1 MAEQQKTEK
10 LKTDEEKVV
19 ETYNKLKSSH
29 TDQYIVSN
37 FLPQIIEE
45 IEQDS
50 QYDNKSKQI
59 IAINKN
65 VDPFLLATF
74 LNTSGADQG
83 LRSVFNTF
91 NNAQLSALTPE
102 IKIIVR
108 RRTGPDRYE
117 TKYIPIQNLQ
127 PTLDP
132 LKSPEITGATM
143 GLKEVNFELGGTSP
157 ETARNDINATAVFY
171 GNTLGVFQEHK
182 EYVDLI
188 IPHFEKK
195 DGTDSEVLFQVGW
208 NVVSDPSSALNYNK
222 TQKAAIKGQ
231 FQTYVM
237 SYVSHNF
244 SFNEDGSFIL
254 QVEYVSYIDGIMR
267 DANFLGAQEVIN
279 DVYDL
284 NVKKPPVELKVKDR
298 EKVMNYIK
306 ENHDGATGKN
316 KQIIYNNIAN
326 GLIDSNIVKFKE
338 LLDERAAGHFE
349 VLFDNI
355 YYTFYQVPLTQM
367 NTVLLKRA
375 CARVYG
381 NDKVHDRII
390 QTLYQSNAGTN
401 NLNLLDFMS
410 DSDATNLRNA
420 EGSAQSSG
428 GQSSSAGVQDVFD
441 KLKVDSEKK
450 LISNVTPQE
459 PEKFKLIKVTTLGKV
474 LEAFIENSTGVKD
487 LMKEKDFTLVL
498 GTIKITDSGD
508 RNGKVYS
515 LYDLPIAEETIKE
528 VVRKYYVS
536 KIKTKVTLRGFLS
549 YLLAE
554 VRKNYLQGDLIL
566 DAGKKLSAN
575 SLRSVQMTCSR
586 AHRERIRNN
595 PNRATLTKGIRSDI
609 RDLNIS
615 KLANLYFVTAG
626 PASDD
631 PDYELD
637 SYVVGAANS
646 IVKKVNFTQANSA
659 TMQARRDE
667 NVVAVFRD
675 GSNLGV
681 LPQLYNADLDIVGNL
696 NFLPGYVFNLT
707 PTILGVSANLKDS
720 ILKDLGL
727 LGSYMTI
734 KVEHSFSAS
743 GFTTKLNA
751 YNISTEKY
759 IKKTLEDNS
768 EK

>member
-37 FLPQIIEE
+37 FLPQIIDD
-45 IEQDS
+45 IELEPE
-50 QYDNKSKQI
+50 YDNKSKQI
-59 IAINKN
+59 IVINKD

-74 LNTSGADQG
+74 LNTAGADQG

-102 IKIIVR
+102 IRIIVR
-108 RRTGPDRYE
+108 RRTGPDKYE
-117 TKYIPIQNLQ
+117 KKVIPIQNLQ

-279 DVYDL
+279 DVYDS

-326 GLIDSNIVKFKE
+326 GSIDSNIDRFKK
-338 LLDERAAGHFE
+338 LLDERAAKHFE

-381 NDKVHDRII
+381 NDKVHDRIA
-390 QTLYQSNAGTN
+390 QTLYQSNEGTN
-401 NLNLLDFMS
+401 NLSLLDFMPY
-410 DSDATNLRNA
+410 SDAITF
-420 EGSAQSSG
+420 SSTG
-428 GQSSSAGVQDVFD
+428 DFGVFD

-450 LISNVTPQE
+450 LISNVTLQE

-487 LMKEKDFTLVL
+487 LMKEKDFTFVL

-595 PNRATLTKGIRSDI
+595 PNKATLIKGIRSDI

-667 NVVAVFRD
+667 NIVAVFRD

-727 LGSYMTI
+727 LGSYVTI

-768 EK
+768 KK

>member
-1 MAEQQKTEK
+1 MAEEKVKT
-10 LKTDEEKVV
+10 LEEKVV

-37 FLPQIIEE
+37 FLPEIIDT
-45 IEQDS
+45 IENEDIHR
-50 QYDNKSKQI
+50 NKSKQI
-59 IAINKN
+59 ITIGKD

-74 LNTSGADQG
+74 LNTGGSDQS
-83 LRSVFNTF
+83 LRNVFNTF

-102 IKIIVR
+102 IRIVIR
-108 RRTGPDRYE
+108 RRTGKDVYE
-117 TKYIPIQNLQ
+117 TKAIPIQNLQ

-132 LKSPEITGATM
+132 LESPEVTGATL
-143 GLKEVNFELGGTSP
+143 GLKEVNFDLGGTSP

-171 GNTLGVFQEHK
+171 GNTLGVFQKHK

-188 IPHFEKK
+188 VPHFEKK

-208 NVVSDPSSALNYNK
+208 NVVSDPADALKYTK
-222 TQKAAIKGQ
+222 DQRTAIAAQ

-244 SFNEDGSFIL
+244 SFKEDGSFIL
-254 QVEYVSYIDGIMR
+254 QVEYVSYIDGVMR
-267 DANFLGAQEVIN
+267 DANFLGAQEIIN
-279 DVYDL
+279 RVY
-284 NVKKPPVELKVKDR
+284 NPETKKPPVELSVKDR

-306 ENHDGATGKN
+306 ENHDGATAKN
-316 KQIIYNNIAN
+316 KQVIYNNIAN
-326 GLIDSNIVKFKE
+326 GLIDSNIQAKKQE
-338 LLDERAAGHFE
+338 LDELAGTYFE
-349 VLFDNI
+349 RLFDEI
-355 YYTFYQVPLTQM
+355 QYTQYIVPIRQM
-367 NTVLLKRA
+367 NVALLKKAIIRVEGKNKVYDKILQA
-375 CARVYG
+375 VYG
-381 NDKVHDRII
+381 
-390 QTLYQSNAGTN
+390 SNAGTN

-410 DSDATNLRNA
+410 PDDARTLRNA
-420 EGSAQSSG
+420 EGGAQSSG
-428 GQSSSAGVQDVFD
+428 GATSSTGIIDIFD
-441 KLKVDSEKK
+441 KLKTDSQKK
-450 LISNVTPQE
+450 LQFNITLPE
-459 PEKFKLIKVTTLGKV
+459 ELEKFKIIKVTTLGKV
-474 LEAFIENSTGVKD
+474 LEAFIEKSEGVKG
-487 LMKEKDFTLVL
+487 LMKEKDVTLVM
-498 GTIKITDSGD
+498 GTVKITDFGD
-508 RNGKVYS
+508 RSGQIYS
-515 LYDLPIAEETIKE
+515 LYDLPIAEETIKR

-536 KIKTKVTLRGFLS
+536 KIKTKVTLRGFMS

-554 VRKNYLQGDLIL
+554 VRENYLQGDLVL
-566 DAGKKLSAN
+566 DAGKRLSAN

-586 AHRERIRNN
+586 KHRERIRNN
-595 PNRATLTKGIRSDI
+595 PSKATLVKGIRSDL
-609 RDLNIS
+609 RELNIS

-646 IVKKVNFTQANSA
+646 IVKRVNFTQANSA

-667 NVVAVFRD
+667 NVVAAFRD

-681 LPQLYNADLDIVGNL
+681 LPQLYNADIEVIGNL

-707 PTILGVSANLKDS
+707 PTILGLSANLKDS

-727 LGSYMTI
+727 VGSYMTL
-734 KVEHSFSAS
+734 KVEHSFSAN
-743 GFTTKLNA
+743 GFSTKLNA

-768 EK
+768 KK

>member
-1 MAEQQKTEK
+1 MTEEKT
-10 LKTDEEKVV
+10 KTLEEKVV

-37 FLPQIIEE
+37 FLPEIIDT
-45 IEQDS
+45 IEKEDIHR
-50 QYDNKSKQI
+50 NKSKQI
-59 IAINKN
+59 ITIGKD

-74 LNTSGADQG
+74 LNTGGSDQS
-83 LRSVFNTF
+83 LRNVFNTF

-102 IKIIVR
+102 IRIVVR
-108 RRTGPDRYE
+108 RRAGKDVYE
-117 TKYIPIQNLQ
+117 TKAIPIQNLQ

-132 LKSPEITGATM
+132 LESPEVTGATL
-143 GLKEVNFELGGTSP
+143 GLKEVNFDLGGTSP

-188 IPHFEKK
+188 VPHFEKK

-208 NVVSDPSSALNYNK
+208 NVVSDPADALKYTK
-222 TQKAAIKGQ
+222 DQRTAIAAQ

-244 SFNEDGSFIL
+244 SFKEDGSFIL
-254 QVEYVSYIDGIMR
+254 QVEYVSYIDGVMR
-267 DANFLGAQEVIN
+267 DANFLGAQEIIN
-279 DVYDL
+279 RVY
-284 NVKKPPVELKVKDR
+284 NPETKKPPVELSVKDR

-306 ENHDGATGKN
+306 ENHDGATAKN
-316 KQIIYNNIAN
+316 KQVIYNNIAN
-326 GLIDSNIVKFKE
+326 GLIDSNIQAKKQE
-338 LLDERAAGHFE
+338 LDELASTYFE
-349 VLFDNI
+349 RLFDEI
-355 YYTFYQVPLTQM
+355 QYTQYIVPIRQM
-367 NTVLLKRA
+367 NVALLKKAIIRIEGKDKVYDKVLQA
-375 CARVYG
+375 VYG
-381 NDKVHDRII
+381 
-390 QTLYQSNAGTN
+390 SNAGTN

-410 DSDATNLRNA
+410 PVDAENLRIA
-420 EGSAQSSG
+420 EGGAQSSG
-428 GQSSSAGVQDVFD
+428 GATSSTGIIDIFE
-441 KLKVDSEKK
+441 KLKTDSQKK
-450 LISNVTPQE
+450 LQFNITLPE
-459 PEKFKLIKVTTLGKV
+459 ELEKFKIIKVTTLGKV
-474 LEAFIENSTGVKD
+474 LEAFIEKSEGVKG
-487 LMKEKDFTLVL
+487 LMKEKDVTLVM
-498 GTIKITDSGD
+498 GTVKITDFGD
-508 RNGKVYS
+508 RSGQIYS
-515 LYDLPIAEETIKE
+515 LYDLPIAEETIKR

-536 KIKTKVTLRGFLS
+536 KIKTKVTLRGFMS

-554 VRKNYLQGDLIL
+554 VRKNYLQGDLVL
-566 DAGKKLSAN
+566 DAGKRLSAN

-586 AHRERIRNN
+586 KHRERIRNN
-595 PNRATLTKGIRSDI
+595 PSKATLVKGIRSDL
-609 RDLNIS
+609 RELNIS

-646 IVKKVNFTQANSA
+646 IVKRVNFTQANSA

-667 NVVAVFRD
+667 NVVAAFRD

-681 LPQLYNADLDIVGNL
+681 LPQLYNADLEVIGNL

-707 PTILGVSANLKDS
+707 PTILGMSANLKDS

-727 LGSYMTI
+727 VGSYMTL
-734 KVEHSFSAS
+734 KVEHSFSAN
-743 GFTTKLNA
+743 GFSTKLNA

-768 EK
+768 KK